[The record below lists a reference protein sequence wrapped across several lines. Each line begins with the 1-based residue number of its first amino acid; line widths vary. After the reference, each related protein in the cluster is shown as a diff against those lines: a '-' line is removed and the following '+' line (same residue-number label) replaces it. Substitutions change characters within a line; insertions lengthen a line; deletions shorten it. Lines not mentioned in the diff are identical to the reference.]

1 MSVIFILKPFL
12 IKIQNLKKELADLQ
26 KNDIEKSNRIEKLQ
40 NQVTLSRDE
49 KDSLEQK
56 IVTLKRKIEEVWEL
70 ID

>member
-1 MSVIFILKPFL
+1 LSVIFILKPFL

>member
-1 MSVIFILKPFL
+1 LNVIFILKPFL
-12 IKIQNLKKELADLQ
+12 LKIQNLKKELADLQ

>member
-1 MSVIFILKPFL
+1 
-12 IKIQNLKKELADLQ
+12 LKKKLADLQ

>member
-1 MSVIFILKPFL
+1 LGVILILKPFL